1 MKTRSLFLS
10 HNRQWA
16 LFRGAVRGVLTKLL
30 FQKTKR
36 SAFKTWGQGKSLLLL
51 HLEEPAISIQP
62 AFLAYRLPLC
72 LLYLFSFFFFFFF
85 SPCGKKCV
93 AQVRLQLEGLLFREC
108 FACTSE
114 RDLKKKK
121 KKKNSQ
127 SLDVYL
133 LPTRIRIQIIKDHQ
147 HQYTWAT
154 GILARITSCWPL
166 ASVTGTAGEWSRLT
180 H

>member
-85 SPCGKKCV
+85 SLWKEVCCSGETPARRITIPRVLCV
-93 AQVRLQLEGLLFREC
+93 YLGAGF
-108 FACTSE
+108 
-114 RDLKKKK
+114 
-121 KKKNSQ
+121 KKKNKKKTSQ

>member
-85 SPCGKKCV
+85 SLWKEVCCSGETPARRITIPRVLCV
-93 AQVRLQLEGLLFREC
+93 YLGAGF
-108 FACTSE
+108 
-114 RDLKKKK
+114 KKK
-121 KKKNSQ
+121 KKKNLSK
-127 SLDVYL
+127 SGCISSSHSDTHTDNKRPSASIHLSH
-133 LPTRIRIQIIKDHQ
+133 RHISKDN
-147 HQYTWAT
+147 
-154 GILARITSCWPL
+154 
-166 ASVTGTAGEWSRLT
+166 
-180 H
+180 